1 MIKIIFA
8 RTLDER
14 LYVACQE
21 YCYALFDYVMTND
34 KISQHYGYFDLDEQ
48 RKINDMNK
56 KHLHHRYE
64 KLKEI
69 INEIEGDR
77 NVK

>member
-1 MIKIIFA
+1 MIFT

-14 LYVACQE
+14 LFVACQE

-34 KISQHYGYFDLDEQ
+34 KISQHYEHFDLDEQ
-48 RKINDMNK
+48 RRINDMKK

-69 INEIEGDR
+69 IDEIEGRKD
-77 NVK
+77 VE

>member
-1 MIKIIFA
+1 MIFT

-14 LYVACQE
+14 LFVACQE
-21 YCYALFDYVMTND
+21 YCYALFDYVMTRD
-34 KISQHYGYFDLDEQ
+34 KTNQHYACFNLDEQ
-48 RKINDMNK
+48 RRINDMNK

-69 INEIEGDR
+69 IDEIEGEKD
-77 NVK
+77 VE